1 MQAMVFSGSGSSST
15 DAYEVGVMKALLEEG
30 RDHLGGVPLDPD
42 VYSGSSFGALNAA
55 IMASQAGG
63 DTAST
68 LRYLERVWLDDISST
83 PKSCGNGVY
92 RLRGNPFVFLNPQCY
107 MPRPAK
113 PFVETFDDLVFL
125 STNLLERFRTFLG
138 ESGVPLSQRLLQ
150 IPSLTPFFDM
160 RPLQIQLRKH
170 VDLERLRRS
179 AKDLIVIASDWA
191 TGMPRAFTKDEMTG
205 EQGYAILQASA
216 TYLLAFPFVEV
227 AGSPYGGAPGT
238 MATPLRPVIETYAA
252 STRHLVIHV
261 IFLSPPMADV
271 PLGGKMDSAL
281 GGLGRYFG
289 INESVN
295 IRAEVEYGPGRTPG
309 RSPGEGAGAEIGS
322 VTIHRYV
329 PSQPIVNWF
338 DFASFDRKKTAGF
351 IAQGYAD
358 TLRHDCRT
366 AGCSLAS

>member
-1 MQAMVFSGSGSSST
+1 MHAMVLSGSGSSST
-15 DAYEVGVMKALLEEG
+15 DAYEVGVMKALMEEG

-113 PFVETFDDLVFL
+113 PFVEAFDDLVFL

-252 STRHLVIHV
+252 GTRHLVIHV
-261 IFLSPPMADV
+261 VFLSPPMADV

-295 IRAEVEYGPGRTPG
+295 IRAEVEYGPGRAPG

-366 AGCSLAS
+366 AGCTVAT